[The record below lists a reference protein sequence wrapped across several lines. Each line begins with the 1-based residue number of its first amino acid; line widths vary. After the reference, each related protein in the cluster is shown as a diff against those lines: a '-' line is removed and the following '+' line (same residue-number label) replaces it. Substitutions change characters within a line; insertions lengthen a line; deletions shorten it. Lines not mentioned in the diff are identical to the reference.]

1 MSEKFFPELSVSEL
15 IPLQDL
21 TAFLFKFFSSKT
33 IVPIGTKLCKN
44 NPCEVLYTDDTFVLM
59 LKKDG
64 HH

>member
-1 MSEKFFPELSVSEL
+1 MAEISKIFLISDELK
-15 IPLQDL
+15 
-21 TAFLFKFFSSKT
+21 LFKFFSSKT
-33 IVPIGTKLCKN
+33 IVAIGTKLCKN

>member
-1 MSEKFFPELSVSEL
+1 MAEISKIFLISDELKF
-15 IPLQDL
+15 
-21 TAFLFKFFSSKT
+21 FKFFSSKT

-44 NPCEVLYTDDTFVLM
+44 NPREVLYTDDTFVLM

>member
-1 MSEKFFPELSVSEL
+1 MAEISKIFLISDELK
-15 IPLQDL
+15 
-21 TAFLFKFFSSKT
+21 LFKFFSSKT